1 MPSALPTKLKQD
13 AIVEALLE
21 LQFESDDV
29 GEIVIGRLSDAAE
42 LNTFSINRLPPSNIP
57 EPIRD
62 NDPNLRF
69 QPIVERRAPDE
80 LSTARIGSHVFSYHA
95 YTPYPGW
102 SAFEP
107 RLVSI
112 VETLFSKL
120 SNVRVT
126 RLGFRYINF
135 LRSSLHAVNNLGEIS
150 LKIELK
156 GNPLTENVNIGF
168 LTLAS
173 DEHHV
178 MTRLA
183 SPNFVESSSKPADM
197 VAAIDV
203 DVFTPHGFSVDNC
216 NDAVEWVSKAHLF
229 EKQAFFNLFTQ
240 KQISELREE

>member
-1 MPSALPTKLKQD
+1 MSSVLPTKLKQD

-29 GEIVIGRLSDAAE
+29 GEIVIGRLSDAEA
-42 LNTFSINRLPPSNIP
+42 LNTFTINRLPPSNIP
-57 EPIRD
+57 ESIRD

-69 QPIVERRAPDE
+69 QPIVERRAPDG
-80 LSTARIGSHVFSYHA
+80 LSAARIGGHVFSYHA

-102 SAFEP
+102 STFEP
-107 RLVSI
+107 KLISI
-112 VETLFSKL
+112 VKTLFAKL

-135 LRSSLHAVNNLGEIS
+135 LRSSLHAVNNLGEID

-156 GNPLTENVNIGF
+156 SNPLTENINIGF
-168 LTLAS
+168 LTIAS
-173 DEHHV
+173 GEHHI
-178 MTRLA
+178 MTRIA

-197 VAAIDV
+197 VGAIDV
-203 DVFTPHGFSVDNC
+203 DVFTPHGFSVDNF
-216 NDAVEWVSKAHLF
+216 DDTAEWIGKAHLF

-240 KQISELREE
+240 EQISELTEE